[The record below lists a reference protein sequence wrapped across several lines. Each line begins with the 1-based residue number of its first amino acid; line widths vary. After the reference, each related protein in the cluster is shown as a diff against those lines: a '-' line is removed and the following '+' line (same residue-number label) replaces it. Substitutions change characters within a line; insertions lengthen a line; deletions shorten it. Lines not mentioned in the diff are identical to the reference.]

1 MASQEENKI
10 NLNTNESLEKREIP
24 SENKSEIPQNE
35 IKDKQPEPQ
44 SQLNSRVFTKPSERI
59 KTKVIIHFHKLYNL
73 LIIIFRM

>member
-44 SQLNSRVFTKPSERI
+44 PQLNSRVFTKPSERI

>member
-1 MASQEENKI
+1 MESQEENKI
-10 NLNTNESLEKREIP
+10 NLNTNESQEKREIS
-24 SENKSEIPQNE
+24 SENKSEIPQKE

>member
-1 MASQEENKI
+1 MTSQEENKI

>member
-1 MASQEENKI
+1 MESQEENKI
-10 NLNTNESLEKREIP
+10 NLNTNESKERREIS

>member
-1 MASQEENKI
+1 MESQEENKI
-10 NLNTNESLEKREIP
+10 NLNTNESQERREIS
-24 SENKSEIPQNE
+24 SENKSEIPQNA

-44 SQLNSRVFTKPSERI
+44 PQLNSRVFTKPSERI

>member
-35 IKDKQPEPQ
+35 IKDKQPDPQ

>member
-1 MASQEENKI
+1 MESQEENKI
-10 NLNTNESLEKREIP
+10 NLNTNESQERREIS

-59 KTKVIIHFHKLYNL
+59 KTKVIF
-73 LIIIFRM
+73 IISYII

>member
-1 MASQEENKI
+1 MTSQEENKI
-10 NLNTNESLEKREIP
+10 NLNTKESQEKREIS

-44 SQLNSRVFTKPSERI
+44 PQLNSRVFTKPSERI

-73 LIIIFRM
+73 Q

>member
-1 MASQEENKI
+1 MESQEENKI
-10 NLNTNESLEKREIP
+10 NLNTNESQERREIS

-44 SQLNSRVFTKPSERI
+44 SKLNSRVFTKPSERI

>member
-1 MASQEENKI
+1 MASQEGNKI
-10 NLNTNESLEKREIP
+10 NLNTDESQERREIS

-35 IKDKQPEPQ
+35 IKDKQPDPQ
-44 SQLNSRVFTKPSERI
+44 SQLNPRVFTKPSERI